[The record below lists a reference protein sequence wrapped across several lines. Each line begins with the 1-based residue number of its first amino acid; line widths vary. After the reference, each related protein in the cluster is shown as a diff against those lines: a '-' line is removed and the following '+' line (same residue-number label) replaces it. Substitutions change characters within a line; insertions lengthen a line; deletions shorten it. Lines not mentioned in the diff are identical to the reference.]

1 MHAQVNKSLQKLH
14 HFTGSIQKDRPL
26 FPGGGGSG
34 GVCTEMDLAQR
45 AGFVCRHRLIIN
57 RIAMVRGDIAFIA

>member
-1 MHAQVNKSLQKLH
+1 LVRMAPVESSVKW
-14 HFTGSIQKDRPL
+14 
-26 FPGGGGSG
+26 
-34 GVCTEMDLAQR
+34 VLAQR